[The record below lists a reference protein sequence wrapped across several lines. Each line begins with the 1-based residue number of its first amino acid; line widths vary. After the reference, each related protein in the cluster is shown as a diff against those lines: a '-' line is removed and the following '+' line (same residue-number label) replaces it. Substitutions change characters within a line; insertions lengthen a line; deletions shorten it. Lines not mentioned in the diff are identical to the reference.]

1 MAKRF
6 TTAAAAAAAAPPP
19 LSLKG
24 ISKKNKSAS
33 CTPPTKEKD
42 REKIYSND
50 NFPLKQIFIKEYL
63 QKHPRISDFL
73 GEQGMQNFDT
83 LLNERFFEWINLRQN
98 SKKMVYEIKREFM
111 SIAEAVLLFEVTNEQ
126 RRLTPHGFVI
136 GPLQKI
142 LEDYAKESE
151 PENLGV
157 IPYSRPLRLHS
168 ISKLEDTRHQI
179 MQDDMR
185 LSGVESS
192 DDCMPIIDMDMDVS
206 EFFK

>member
-1 MAKRF
+1 MIFYSIANSGKGRVINKMAKRF

-42 REKIYSND
+42 KEKIYSND
-50 NFPLKQIFIKEYL
+50 NFPLKQIFLKDYL

-73 GEQGMQNFDT
+73 GEQGMQNFYT
-83 LLNERFFEWINLRQN
+83 LLNERFFEWINIRQN
-98 SKKMVYEIKREFM
+98 SRKMVYEIKREFM
-111 SIAEAVLLFEVTNEQ
+111 RIAEAVLLFEVTNEQ
-126 RRLTPHGFVI
+126 RRLTPHAFVI
-136 GPLQKI
+136 G
-142 LEDYAKESE
+142 
-151 PENLGV
+151 LGV

-168 ISKLEDTRHQI
+168 ISKLEETRNQI

-185 LSGVESS
+185 LSGIEASV
-192 DDCMPIIDMDMDVS
+192 DMDNDDYNFDLS
-206 EFFK
+206 SFFR

>member
-6 TTAAAAAAAAPPP
+6 TTAEAAVPPP

-42 REKIYSND
+42 KEKIYSVYSDD
-50 NFPLKQIFIKEYL
+50 NFPLKQLFLKDYL
-63 QKHPRISDFL
+63 QKHPKISDFL
-73 GEQGMQNFDT
+73 GEQGMQNFYT
-83 LLNERFFEWINLRQN
+83 LLNEQFFEWLNLRQN
-98 SKKMVYEIKREFM
+98 SRKMVYEIKREFM

-168 ISKLEDTRHQI
+168 ISKLEETRSQI

-185 LSGVESS
+185 LSGIEASVNMDDDDYNFDLSS
-192 DDCMPIIDMDMDVS
+192 
-206 EFFK
+206 FFS

>member
-6 TTAAAAAAAAPPP
+6 TTVAAAAVPPP
-19 LSLKG
+19 LSLKR
-24 ISKKNKSAS
+24 ISKKNKSES
-33 CTPPTKEKD
+33 CTPPTKD

-50 NFPLKQIFIKEYL
+50 NFPLKQIFLNEYL
-63 QKHPRISDFL
+63 QKHPKISDFL
-73 GEQGMQNFDT
+73 GEQGMQNFYT
-83 LLNERFFEWINLRQN
+83 LLNQHFFEWINHRKN
-98 SKKMVYEIKREFM
+98 SQKMVYEIKREFM

-126 RRLTPHGFVI
+126 RRLTPHAFVI

-142 LEDYAKESE
+142 LEDCAKGSE

-157 IPYSRPLRLHS
+157 IPYSRPLQLRPVS
-168 ISKLEDTRHQI
+168 SKLEDTRHQI

-185 LSGVESS
+185 LSGVESI
-192 DDCMPIIDMDMDVS
+192 DDSIPIIDIDVS